1 MFDNVK
7 RLFDIP
13 QYQLENH
20 PLQAAVAGKYDGK
33 WKQFSTESLI
43 EHINLVSKGLLKL
56 GLKPGD
62 KLAII
67 STNRPE
73 WNFLDIGALQVGIV
87 VVPIYPTS
95 SEEDYAYIMNN
106 CEAKLVAAEDE
117 ELLAKVNNIKDQV
130 SSLEFVYSFNK
141 IDGCKNF
148 SEILKLG
155 EDGNQ
160 DEVES
165 IKEGITEND
174 LATLIY
180 TSGTTGKPKGVMLT
194 HNNIVSNAISSDDR
208 FPLERGT
215 RALSFLPICHVYERM
230 VSYLYML
237 MCTEIWYAESMETIG
252 DNLKEVKPHVFST
265 VPRLL
270 EKVYD
275 KIVAK
280 GQDLTGVKRALFFW
294 ALELGLKFDIPSRTS
309 AWYKFKLGIARKL
322 IFSKWQEALGGNVGI
337 VVSGSA
343 ALQTRL
349 ARVFNAAGIPVVE
362 GYGLTETSPVIAVG
376 LWRGENFRFG
386 TVGKPING
394 VQVKI
399 AEDGEICVKG
409 PNVMTGYYNLPDRT
423 AEVLDADGWFHTGDI
438 GELVEGEYLKIT
450 DRKKEIFKTSGGKYV
465 APQVIENTFKE
476 SRFIENV
483 AVLGENQKFPAALI
497 IPDFEFVKA
506 WAKEKGISVPQDNEG
521 LVKAD
526 EVKKRIWKEVEEL
539 NSKFGRWEQVKKIT
553 LLPKEFTIDGGELTP
568 TLKLKRKII
577 LEKYAKEI
585 SEIYES

>member
-13 QYQLENH
+13 KFQLDNH
-20 PLQAAVAGKYDGK
+20 PLDAAVAGKKNGQWVKYSSQK
-33 WKQFSTESLI
+33 FI
-43 EHINLVSKGLLKL
+43 EQINLVSKGLLKL
-56 GLKPGD
+56 GLNPGD
-62 KLAII
+62 KICII

-73 WNFLDIGALQVGIV
+73 WNFMDIGSLQVGVV

-106 CEAKLVAAEDE
+106 CEAKLVAVESED
-117 ELLAKVNNIKDQV
+117 LLQKVNKVKDQV
-130 SSLEFVYSFNK
+130 PSLQHIYSFEN
-141 IDGCKNF
+141 IDNCTNF
-148 SEILKLG
+148 DELLKLG

-160 DEVES
+160 DAVDA
-165 IKEGITEND
+165 IKEGIKEDD

-180 TSGTTGKPKGVMLT
+180 TSGTTGKPKGVMLS
-194 HNNIVSNAISSDDR
+194 HKNIVANAKGSNDR
-208 FPLERGT
+208 FPLSRGT

-280 GQDLTGVKRALFFW
+280 GQDLTGIKKALFFW

-309 AWYKFKLGIARKL
+309 AFYKFKLGIARKL
-322 IFSKWQEALGGNVGI
+322 IFSKWQEALGGNIGI

-376 LWRGENFRFG
+376 LWKGELFRFG
-386 TVGKPING
+386 TVGPAING
-394 VQVKI
+394 VEIKI

-409 PNVMTGYYNLPDRT
+409 PNVMCGYYKLPEKT
-423 AEVLDADGWFHTGDI
+423 AEVIDEDGWFHTGDI
-438 GELVEGEYLKIT
+438 GELVEGKYLRIT

-476 SRFIENV
+476 SRFIENL
-483 AVLGENQKFPAALI
+483 AVIGENQKFPAALL
-497 IPDFEFVKA
+497 IPDFAFVRS
-506 WAKEKGISVPQDNEG
+506 WAKEKGITLPDSNEA
-521 LVKAD
+521 LIQEQVVKD
-526 EVKKRIWKEVEEL
+526 RIWKEVE
-539 NSKFGRWEQVKKIT
+539 NQNNKFGQWERVKKIT
-553 LLPKEFTIDGGELTP
+553 LLPKEFSIDGGELTP
-568 TLKLKRKII
+568 TLKLRRKII
-577 LEKYAKEI
+577 LEKYR
-585 SEIYES
+585 SEIEAIYS